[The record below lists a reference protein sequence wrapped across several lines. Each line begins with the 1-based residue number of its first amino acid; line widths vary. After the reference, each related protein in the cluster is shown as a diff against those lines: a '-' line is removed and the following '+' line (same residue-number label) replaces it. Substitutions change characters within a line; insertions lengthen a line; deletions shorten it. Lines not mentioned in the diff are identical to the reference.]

1 MISLSLDVVAWHS
14 AMRDQLQSATR
25 IVIKAGTSTVSNEDG
40 TPSLVRLGGIV
51 EAIARLMRDNKQVIL
66 VSSGAVGCG
75 RSKLRKQVTH
85 LPAEPRDPEFRRRR
99 CTGRCATT

>member
-1 MISLSLDVVAWHS
+1 VS
-14 AMRDQLQSATR
+14 A
-25 IVIKAGTSTVSNEDG
+25 DG

-75 RSKLRKQVTH
+75 RSKLRKQVRRRAS
-85 LPAEPRDPEFRRRR
+85 PARRDPEFRRRR

>member
-1 MISLSLDVVAWHS
+1 VS
-14 AMRDQLQSATR
+14 A
-25 IVIKAGTSTVSNEDG
+25 DG

-75 RSKLRKQVTH
+75 RSKLRKQVRRRAP
-85 LPAEPRDPEFRRRR
+85 PARRDPRVS
-99 CTGRCATT
+99 

>member
-1 MISLSLDVVAWHS
+1 MLSLSLDVVASHS

-75 RSKLRKQVTH
+75 RSKLRKQVRRQH
-85 LPAEPRDPEFRRRR
+85 PPGASRPR
-99 CTGRCATT
+99 AS